1 MLDVWWVLNGNI
13 EAMWW
18 IHSVLRAERRTED
31 QLPTPLS
38 RLPQLIPG
46 AMVQRARQ
54 AWDTVCAT
62 LSTVYSD
69 GRNKQSEA
77 CLRSRQACS
86 LSRHIPIWMSQPRTH
101 KGFYHWDWLLLKLSE
116 LLPSVAVKQWHIF
129 SLSNPVILCSLKKK
143 SAFVYVCVVCVS
155 LRVCSQTPG
164 VTYVLV

>member
-1 MLDVWWVLNGNI
+1 
-13 EAMWW
+13 MWW

-143 SAFVYVCVVCVS
+143 KCICLRLCCLCFFACVFSDTRGDLCFG
-155 LRVCSQTPG
+155 LIYKWLYQ
-164 VTYVLV
+164 